1 MLSLMNEHGHA
12 VFSSC
17 TVPVIICSGANC
29 VEACLVIEFGIFVV
43 SEGTHF
49 FFSSM
54 NVQVVYF

>member
-1 MLSLMNEHGHA
+1 MNEHGHA